1 MGTSGSAPDV
11 TPEGAWNVFAELEDL
26 RTPLTTAEI
35 ATNLDCTEDAAR
47 EHLPTLVERGD
58 LGAKQ
63 IDAPGRIRWRSETGT
78 EPFGHSPRL
87 EEFVETIKTFK
98 AFWLSVVRL
107 PPSEDA

>member
-1 MGTSGSAPDV
+1 METSGSAPGV
-11 TPEGAWNVFAELEDL
+11 TPEGAWNVFAELEDP
-26 RTPLTTAEI
+26 RTPRTTAEI

-47 EHLPTLVERGD
+47 EHLLTLVERGD
-58 LGAKQ
+58 LEAKQ
-63 IDAPGRIRWRSETGT
+63 IDAPGRIWWRSETGT
-78 EPFGHSPRL
+78 EPSGHSPRL